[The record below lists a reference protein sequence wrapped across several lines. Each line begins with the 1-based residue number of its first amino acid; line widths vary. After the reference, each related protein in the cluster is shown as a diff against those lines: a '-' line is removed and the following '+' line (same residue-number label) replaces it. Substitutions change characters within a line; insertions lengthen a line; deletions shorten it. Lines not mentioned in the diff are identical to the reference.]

1 MTDVRSK
8 IVEIIN
14 GITKP
19 AKIGHSDPEQSLLSD
34 GLLDSLD
41 FASVLMA
48 IEDEF
53 DLVLQDTE
61 VEDLNSINKLVK
73 FVSIHA
79 ERN

>member
-1 MTDVRSK
+1 CMTDVRAK

-14 GITKP
+14 GITRP
-19 AKIGHSDPEQSLLSD
+19 AKIGNSDPEKSLLAE

-53 DLVLQDTE
+53 DLVLQDAD
-61 VEDLNSINKLVK
+61 VEDLNSINKLVQ
-73 FVSIHA
+73 FVSVHA
-79 ERN
+79 TA